1 VIAITWFFF
10 LYLIIPLATIL
21 VIFIREEQY
30 PVQFQGTDF
39 PKVSVLVAARNEE
52 KNILTCL
59 QALEQ
64 LDYPKEKLQILI
76 GNDSSEDNTASFVE
90 HFIKDKSN
98 YKLFHITRGLGSA
111 RAKANVLA
119 QLAHEASGDFFFYT
133 DADIQVSRQWVKSML
148 AACDEHTGI
157 INGVT
162 LIDGERFFDK
172 MQAIDWCFGLAMIKV
187 LEFFRIPVSAMGNN
201 MMLRREAYFATGGYE
216 NMPATIIEDLAIF
229 RQIVSRGW
237 KFRQLYHE
245 SVKAQSKPV
254 SSIIEWMH
262 QRKRWLKGAMQLPWY
277 LRSILVI
284 QVLIYPVLLVLL
296 FIYPCPVFMILF
308 SRFIMQWL
316 IIIKSLQKLK
326 KPELLKY
333 SVFYEFYSL
342 FLYAALVVFY
352 FLPVQTSWKGRK
364 YT

>member
-1 VIAITWFFF
+1 MIAITWFFF

-21 VIFIREEQY
+21 VVFIREEQH
-30 PVQFQGTDF
+30 PVQFQGADF

-64 LDYPKEKLQILI
+64 LAYPKDKLQILI
-76 GNDSSEDNTASFVE
+76 GNDSSEDDTASVVE
-90 HFIKDKSN
+90 HFIKDKPH
-98 YKLFHITRGLGSA
+98 YRLFHITQTLGSA

-119 QLAHEASGDFFFYT
+119 QLVHEAEGDFFFFT
-133 DADIQVSRQWVKSML
+133 DADIQVPRQWINSML
-148 AACDEHTGI
+148 TACDDRTGI
-157 INGVT
+157 VNGVT

-172 MQAIDWCFGLAMIKV
+172 MQGIDWCFAMAMIKV
-187 LEFFRIPVSAMGNN
+187 LEFFKVPVSAMGNN
-201 MMLRREAYFATGGYE
+201 MLLRRDAYFATGGFE
-216 NMPATIIEDLAIF
+216 NMSATIIEDLAIF
-229 RQIVSRGW
+229 RQIVNRGW
-237 KFRQLYHE
+237 KFRQLFHE
-245 SVKAQSKPV
+245 SVSARSKPV
-254 SSIIEWMH
+254 GNIKEWMH
-262 QRKRWLKGAMQLPWY
+262 QRKRWMKGAMQLPWY
-277 LRSILVI
+277 LRLMLVL
-284 QVLIYPVLLVLL
+284 QVLVYPMLLLFL
-296 FIYPCPVFMILF
+296 FIYPWPAFMILF
-308 SRFIMQWL
+308 SRFIIQWL

-342 FLYAALVVFY
+342 FLYAALLVFY